1 MRRAAGRAPLASSLG
16 RDAATHKKRR
26 AHGLTA
32 LHPISLQ
39 PYKRFTQGRED
50 EASNHKPGDHMK
62 KLTFAFGAA
71 VLLSLAALSAP
82 AQAQRG
88 GPIIQAQVYVVP
100 PPPRRYY
107 APPPPPRYYGP
118 RHYGPDRH
126 YRDRRWD
133 DRRHHG
139 RRDNDRDGVPNRYDR
154 RPNNPYR
161 Y

>member
-1 MRRAAGRAPLASSLG
+1 V
-16 RDAATHKKRR
+16 
-26 AHGLTA
+26 
-32 LHPISLQ
+32 
-39 PYKRFTQGRED
+39 
-50 EASNHKPGDHMK
+50 K

-71 VLLSLAALSAP
+71 ALLSLAALSAS
-82 AQAQRG
+82 AQAQTG
-88 GPIIQAQVYVVP
+88 GSFIQAQVYVVPP

-118 RHYGPDRH
+118 PRHYHGDRY

-133 DRRHHG
+133 DGRRHG
-139 RRDNDRDGVPNRYDR
+139 RRDNDGDGVPNRYDR

>member
-1 MRRAAGRAPLASSLG
+1 
-16 RDAATHKKRR
+16 
-26 AHGLTA
+26 
-32 LHPISLQ
+32 
-39 PYKRFTQGRED
+39 
-50 EASNHKPGDHMK
+50 MK
-62 KLTFAFGAA
+62 KLTFAFAA
-71 VLLSLAALSAP
+71 AALLSLAALSTP

-100 PPPRRYY
+100 PPPPRRYY
-107 APPPPPRYYGP
+107 APPPPPRYYNAP

-133 DRRHHG
+133 DRRHYG
-139 RRDNDRDGVPNRYDR
+139 RRDSDRDGVPNRYDR